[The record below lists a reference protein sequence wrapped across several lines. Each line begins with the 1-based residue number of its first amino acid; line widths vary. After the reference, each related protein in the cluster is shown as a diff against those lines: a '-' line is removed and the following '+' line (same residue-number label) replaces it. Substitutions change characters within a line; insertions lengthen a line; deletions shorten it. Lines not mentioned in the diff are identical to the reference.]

1 MLEVAFLRVKEDK
14 VEVLKEW
21 MEEIQQRENEVL
33 ETFRNEGTRHEAAYL
48 LQDTAGGAVLV
59 YAQETVDPE
68 RAHQAFRESELP
80 IDLEHRQVMQDV
92 VAGRLEAEELLNLS
106 MPDAS

>member
-1 MLEVAFLRVKEDK
+1 MLEIAFLRVKEDK
-14 VEVLKEW
+14 VDILKNW
-21 MEEIQQRENEVL
+21 MQEIRQREDEVL

-48 LQDTAGGAVLV
+48 LEDAEGPVLV

-68 RAHQAFRESELP
+68 RAHQAFRDSELP

-106 MPDAS
+106 TPDGR